1 MSKQLEM
8 YLKKIN
14 EDTENES
21 VGGFAIDSFPTKA
34 NKRPLPVI
42 YPGESIHPD
51 ELKNIEE
58 DIDADT
64 NFNIDEKRILI
75 DFDQVIHKYS
85 VGWIDNIIYDEPIPG
100 AKEAIQELRDLG
112 FKVIIFTSRL
122 SETTQG
128 IDTEHDVNEQRKM
141 IEEWL
146 DKYDIEVD
154 GMTAEKLPA
163 TLYIDDRAYCF
174 TGVWNNKTMSE
185 IKKKIDENLISY

>member
-1 MSKQLEM
+1 MITKE
-8 YLKKIN
+8 YLDWLN

-51 ELKNIEE
+51 ELKHIEE

-64 NFNIDEKRILI
+64 NFDIDEKRILI

-85 VGWIDNIIYDEPIPG
+85 VGWIEHIIYDEPIPG

-128 IDTEHDVNEQRKM
+128 INTENDVNEQRKM

-154 GMTAEKLPA
+154 GITAEKLPA

-174 TGVWNNKTMSE
+174 TGKWNSKTMSE
-185 IKKKIDENLISY
+185 IKQKLDENLKAY